1 MVEKFAPAI
10 LPVFLLKFIPM
21 KPPVNKR
28 IVPAAFFIKKSRLP
42 GAGKGLF
49 TRDALMQGQIIIE
62 YKGRI
67 TTYKEVQQNKTIS
80 PYVYFVNNNY
90 VIDAMAFPE
99 SLGRYA
105 NDANG
110 MQTFPGLINN
120 AQFILLN
127 KKVYLQATADMPPG
141 AEIFVSYG
149 KAYWNVIKTNLGL
162 KKKDKGSRTLK
173 SKSQNITTK
182 LKRQK

>member
-1 MVEKFAPAI
+1 
-10 LPVFLLKFIPM
+10 M

-105 NDANG
+105 ND
-110 MQTFPGLINN
+110 
-120 AQFILLN
+120 
-127 KKVYLQATADMPPG
+127 
-141 AEIFVSYG
+141 
-149 KAYWNVIKTNLGL
+149 
-162 KKKDKGSRTLK
+162 
-173 SKSQNITTK
+173 
-182 LKRQK
+182 